1 MQDLEERWHFGIK
14 LPNYM
19 NIIKI
24 YMGRICKC
32 KPLFWT
38 VRSSFFDKLYLK
50 AITPLEKGT
59 LRVLL
64 ATFCVVFKMGT
75 FFDHSVGLDL
85 VSVKKT
91 SMIWVFW
98 FISIVQRIT
107 FEFLRFFLFDYYPKS
122 VYWIFLINILVI
134 LISYT
139 FERQLLICQLVELS
153 SSLTW
158 LDC

>member
-1 MQDLEERWHFGIK
+1 
-14 LPNYM
+14 LPNYI

-32 KPLFWT
+32 KPLIWT
-38 VRSSFFDKLYLK
+38 VCSSFFDKLYLK

-158 LDC
+158 LDCLQIDSEGFI